1 MRPTSSPEPTASAAL
16 RPASGPTSCCS
27 TPLTGAT
34 SRTTSAAAS
43 SPRSLP
49 AASYADPYMPTRK
62 QRRRDLK
69 SKRHEYEFVYVDSEG
84 NEVDEP
90 EEAETPTKETSGA
103 NGSKPKQPAAK
114 KRASQTTRPR
124 REPQAPSWKRAAK
137 RSALLG
143 VFVMIFFSFT
153 AKGNLIKVL
162 PTAVLFS
169 VAYVPVM

>member
-1 MRPTSSPEPTASAAL
+1 
-16 RPASGPTSCCS
+16 
-27 TPLTGAT
+27 
-34 SRTTSAAAS
+34 
-43 SPRSLP
+43 
-49 AASYADPYMPTRK
+49 MPTRK

-90 EEAETPTKETSGA
+90 EEADAPAQPKQTSTA
-103 NGSKPKQPAAK
+103 NGSKPKQSTGKKQAA
-114 KRASQTTRPR
+114 QTSRPR

-153 AKGNLIKVL
+153 AKGNLIRVL
-162 PTAVLFS
+162 PTAILFS
-169 VAYVPVM
+169 VAYVPVMYYIDRMAYRRFQGRAAAKAATTKSPAAKKR